1 MPVFQNVDGKLKKLH
16 VVPLSKEKSLQKLI
30 EDNLLAVLDMDF
42 LFSEYPTT
50 DRGRIDTLAIDA
62 DGAPV
67 IIEYKRNRNDNVINQ
82 ALSYLKWLK
91 SQKVE
96 FFEMLV
102 IKKLGYEPAK
112 RIDWNHPRI
121 ICIAESYSKFD
132 IDTLEVIP
140 LNLELYRYHYYNN
153 NVFTLEK
160 VNGEDERPTQTIEP
174 VTEEIGI
181 VEEKAL
187 ERSLEFHLKRG
198 TPAVQNLFFV
208 LQGRIFEL
216 DEKVQERITTVYIG
230 YRMSNA
236 FAEIH
241 IQKNNIVVY
250 IRPVEYNDPKG
261 KVTKVPDNYR
271 WKLNMRVY
279 LDDENDIDYIMNLI
293 EQSYKD
299 VL

>member
-1 MPVFQNVDGKLKKLH
+1 MPVFQNVDGKLKKLQ
-16 VVPLSKEKSLQKLI
+16 VIPVIKEKSLQKLI
-30 EDNLLAVLDMDF
+30 EDNLSVVLDMNF

-50 DRGRIDTLAIDA
+50 DRGRIDTLAIDE

-91 SQKVE
+91 SQKAE

-102 IKKLGYEPAK
+102 IKKLGADAAK
-112 RIDWNHPRI
+112 RIDWNNPRI

-140 LNLELYRYHYYNN
+140 LNLELYKYHYYDN

-160 VNGEDERPTQTIEP
+160 VNGEEEKPIQTLEP
-174 VTEEIGI
+174 IIKEIAA
-181 VEEKAL
+181 VEEKIV
-187 ERSLEFHLKRG
+187 ERSLEFHLKKGSSAIRE
-198 TPAVQNLFFV
+198 LFFI

-216 DEKVQERITTVYIG
+216 DEGIQERITTVYVG
-230 YRMSNA
+230 YRVANA

-241 IQKNNIVVY
+241 IQKNNIA
-250 IRPVEYNDPKG
+250 IHLRPVEYYDPES
-261 KVTKVPDNYR
+261 KVTKVPDSYR
-271 WKLNMRVY
+271 WKLNKRLY
-279 LDDENDIDYIMNLI
+279 IDNENEVDYVMNLI

-299 VL
+299 IL